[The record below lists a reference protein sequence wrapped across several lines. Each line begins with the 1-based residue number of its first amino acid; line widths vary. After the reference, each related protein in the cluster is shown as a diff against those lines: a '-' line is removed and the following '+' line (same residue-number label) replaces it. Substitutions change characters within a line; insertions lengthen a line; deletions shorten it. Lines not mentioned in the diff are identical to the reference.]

1 MADIDTRVVAATRHR
16 DEVDS
21 DPDLCRGHPEH
32 GDQHQE
38 PSADQVLEDEA
49 EEGGHEVGEADDE
62 GAVLGGD

>member
-1 MADIDTRVVAATRHR
+1 MADTRVVTVIRHR

-21 DPDLCRGHPEH
+21 DPDLGRGHPEH

-49 EEGGHEVGEADDE
+49 EEGGHEVGQADDQ